1 MRTDQLSHLRDHQIN
16 ALVEELKLAL
26 WCVDSEPATF
36 RAVEAVIDLLVD
48 YRDKRNGVACEEY
61 RRSHLD

>member
-1 MRTDQLSHLRDHQIN
+1 MKTDQLSRLRDHQIN

-26 WCVDSEPATF
+26 WCVDSEPATL

-48 YRDKRNGVACEEY
+48 YCDKRNGGGV
-61 RRSHLD
+61 